1 MWTDEQRKRTD
12 ARGVL
17 QSDMMDAGWS
27 ELGPLIP
34 DAAPGGR
41 PRMSFQSSHG
51 ASGPPVA

>member
-34 DAAPGGR
+34 DAAR
-41 PRMSFQSSHG
+41 AVARACLSSRVT
-51 ASGPPVA
+51 ARAALR